1 MFRLWRRPKGREGE
15 WFYCV
20 RHNKVEEGPE
30 CRALDRLGPYESRT
44 EAEHALEIARERNQ
58 TWENDP
64 DWNDRSGGGAGAGGQ
79 ADPDG
84 GTPPR

>member
-30 CRALDRLGPYESRT
+30 CRALDRLGPYASRA
-44 EAEHALEIARERNQ
+44 EAEHALETARERNQ
-58 TWENDP
+58 QWESDP
-64 DWNDRSGGGAGAGGQ
+64 QWNDRNNSGPPAPGSGA
-79 ADPDG
+79 
-84 GTPPR
+84 T